1 MEKTKLLSNSEER
14 KLKRLYKRNVRM
26 SKPLEMWGILIIL
39 ALLLGF
45 WIAGTYSFFPEG
57 AYRTFMEN
65 NVWVGFAVFFV
76 ICAGYF
82 PLYIFI
88 KEDIEN
94 M

>member
-1 MEKTKLLSNSEER
+1 M
-14 KLKRLYKRNVRM
+14 
-26 SKPLEMWGILIIL
+26 EMWGILIIL

-65 NVWVGFAVFFV
+65 NAWVGFAVFFV